1 MNTKQKIRQH
11 YKLKYNIKMLRLKF
25 TKRLFPVCQLQ
36 FTTIALAELG
46 LQTLVDRV
54 LSFGN

>member
-11 YKLKYNIKMLRLKF
+11 HKVKYNIKMLRLKF

-36 FTTIALAELG
+36 FTTIAPAGSG
-46 LQTLVDRV
+46 LQTVVDRV